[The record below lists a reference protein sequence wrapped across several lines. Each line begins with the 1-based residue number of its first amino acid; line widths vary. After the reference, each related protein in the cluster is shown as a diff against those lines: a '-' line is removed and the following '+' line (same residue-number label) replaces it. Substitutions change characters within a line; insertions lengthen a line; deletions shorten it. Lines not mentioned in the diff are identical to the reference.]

1 MGINCMRKILEAV
14 DTLNIDLEKE
24 AKYVHD
30 RLVKQLNKVCNDCV
44 EEEYYV
50 VRTENQLGYEIVIV
64 CTKYVVTRERIRQF
78 VEMLG
83 KNREILLDGADVK
96 VIMGIERKTKKC
108 NYKISVFW

>member
-1 MGINCMRKILEAV
+1 MRKIIEAV

-50 VRTENQLGYEIVIV
+50 VRVENQLGYEIVIV
-64 CTKYVVTRERIRQF
+64 CTEYVVLKERIKQF
-78 VEMLG
+78 VENLG
-83 KNREILLDGADVK
+83 KNKEVTLDGANVMVTMD
-96 VIMGIERKTKKC
+96 IERKTKKC

>member
-1 MGINCMRKILEAV
+1 MRKVLEAV
-14 DTLNIDLEKE
+14 ETLNIDLEKE
-24 AKYVHD
+24 AKYAHD

-50 VRTENQLGYEIVIV
+50 VRIENQLGYEIVIV

-83 KNREILLDGADVK
+83 KNREITLDGANVK
-96 VIMGIERKTKKC
+96 VTMGIERKTKKC
-108 NYKISVFW
+108 DYKISVFW